1 MKEQGKNI
9 KVVVQIPCFNEE
21 KTLPIT
27 FADIPKSLNG
37 AGIVLTQIIDDGSTD
52 RTRTVAEELG
62 VDSIVSLPVNRGL
75 SAAFKSGV
83 ARAIE
88 LDAHI
93 LINTDGDNQYCG
105 ADIQLLI
112 EPILEGRAD
121 IVVGCRPID
130 DHPDFSWIKKKL
142 QKIGSWVFRRLSST
156 EVKDVP
162 SGFRAFSRKALLK
175 MNVYTDYS
183 HTLET
188 LIQAQYL
195 GLNIESVDIRV
206 NKKTRESR
214 LFKNMFQYIF
224 KSSMTVLNV
233 FIIYKSSRF
242 FVFLSSIAFA
252 LSAFL
257 AGRYLFLVL
266 IGGGPPTAFWPSV
279 ILSGSLLVLS
289 VQLLLTGAIC
299 HLISANR
306 KLDEEIVSRLRAL
319 PSEPRVTRDSSSN
332 PEPKTDRTC
341 VE

>member
-1 MKEQGKNI
+1 MNEQGKKI
-9 KVVVQIPCFNEE
+9 TVVVQIPCFNEE
-21 KTLPIT
+21 ETLPIT

-37 AGIVLTQIIDDGSTD
+37 ADIVLTQIIDDGSTD
-52 RTRTVAEELG
+52 RTRAVAEELG

-88 LDAHI
+88 LDADI

-257 AGRYLFLVL
+257 AGRYLVLVL
-266 IGGGPPTAFWPSV
+266 IGGGTPTAFWPSV

-319 PSEPRVTRDSSSN
+319 PSEPRVTRDSSSK
-332 PEPKTDRTC
+332 PESKTDRTC